1 MIINVTR
8 REATK
13 IDAACYIIDSLF
25 NDGDGT
31 ISIPEISNAN
41 KFGITKEYTLNGDIE
56 IIIPEKVVIGYLN
69 LINEVLTTDEVKGL
83 ITGIKFLIGKKLK
96 KMIEKFIR
104 EVTTQDSDQNP
115 E

>member
-8 REATK
+8 REAAK

-25 NDGDGT
+25 NDGT

-83 ITGIKFLIGKKLK
+83 ITGIKFLIGKKIK
-96 KMIEKFIR
+96 RMFENFIR
-104 EVTTQDSDQNP
+104 EVTNQKP

>member
-8 REATK
+8 REAVK

-25 NDGDGT
+25 NDT

-41 KFGITKEYTLNGDIE
+41 KFGITKEYTPNGDIE
-56 IIIPEKVVIGYLN
+56 ITIPEKVVIGYLN
-69 LINEVLTTDEVKGL
+69 LINDVLTTDEVKGL
-83 ITGIKFLIGKKLK
+83 ITGIKFLIGKKIK
-96 KMIEKFIR
+96 RMFENFIR
-104 EVTTQDSDQNP
+104 EVTNQKP